1 MCACT
6 TSQKRNSAP
15 AAPESLALGQ
25 CLLSSRLQPLHGVAI
40 TQHDIPMLRDSL
52 RFLYYASASP
62 AASPSDCKSLSTL
75 LRDYETPG
83 VLPPSTRIDRTL
95 KLQSQRPWNFWDMWK
110 YPAFAVGK
118 AACLARDI
126 VAYSIWGPR
135 RRTWGIEMTIISSL
149 MRDVSRHSALA
160 DIAMVR
166 MVMGLSGLVPLPGDA
181 LVTPV
186 TFRVRKRNL
195 RGIIQALD
203 AQETGE
209 RELSGEWIV
218 GKKLWQALQSD
229 DRSTRQVDEESILV
243 QSISS
248 DGSVGRHHSRVILYI
263 HGGAYCYS
271 SAAAQRMISIPL
283 SKYTDARVFA
293 INYRLAPETQFPGP
307 LHDVVSAYMRLTDDL
322 QVPSGNIVVAGD
334 SAGGGLC
341 LALLLY
347 LRDNGYSMPGGAI
360 LFSPWVDLT
369 LSCPSWETN
378 AAYDIVPSPG
388 PDAHLHPVV
397 MYLGDGLQQYLTHPY
412 ASPLFGRFEGLPPL
426 LIQCGEAE
434 VLRDEIGLLAHKAS
448 LAGVYVQHEIY
459 EDAVHVFQS
468 FPFLGLVNAAFAS
481 CHDFVFFKLSGLQ
494 DPSPKLLGGIC
505 EARLEHDI
513 DNENVRVVRGDGT
526 ETCAG
531 RRGVQEHM
539 NHEPHDPNDIES
551 ELYSWASTRPKGDP
565 IVSIAETR
573 DLLRT
578 DVGGVEAPSGLR
590 RIKSTLSVLVA
601 EPPLVAKIKGPYPY
615 SRASSRAHSHSS
627 ITSFMEQFTL
637 SSNNCIMT
645 PQAHLN
651 Q

>member
-1 MCACT
+1 
-6 TSQKRNSAP
+6 
-15 AAPESLALGQ
+15 
-25 CLLSSRLQPLHGVAI
+25 
-40 TQHDIPMLRDSL
+40 MLRDSL
-52 RFLYYASASP
+52 RFLYYALSSASP
-62 AASPSDCKSLSTL
+62 AASPSGCKSLSTL
-75 LRDYETPG
+75 LPDYETPG
-83 VLPPSTRIDRTL
+83 ILPPSARIDRTL
-95 KLQSQRPWNFWDMWK
+95 RPQDQRPWNLWDMWK

-118 AACLARDI
+118 VACLVRDI
-126 VAYSIWGPR
+126 VAYNIWGPR
-135 RRTWGIEMTIISSL
+135 RRTWGIEMTIINSL

-166 MVMGLSGLVPLPGDA
+166 MVMGLAGLVPLPADA

-203 AQETGE
+203 AQETGQ

-229 DRSTRQVDEESILV
+229 HRSINRQVDEESILV
-243 QSISS
+243 QSTSVNGSS
-248 DGSVGRHHSRVILYI
+248 ERHCSRVVLYI

-322 QVPSGNIVVAGD
+322 QVPPENVIVAGD

-347 LRDNGYSMPGGAI
+347 LRDNEYSMPGGAI

-397 MYLGDGLQQYLTHPY
+397 MYLGDGLQRYLTHPY

-434 VLRDEIGLLAHKAS
+434 VLRDEIELLAHKAS
-448 LAGVYVQHEIY
+448 MAGVYVQHEIY

-481 CHDFVFFKLSGLQ
+481 CRDFASFKLSELQ
-494 DPSPKLLGGIC
+494 DSSPKLLGDVC
-505 EARLEHDI
+505 EARLGDDI
-513 DNENVRVVRGDGT
+513 DNDNVRVVRGDGM

-539 NHEPHDPNDIES
+539 RHESHDENDYES
-551 ELYSWASTRPKGDP
+551 ELYSWTSPRTKGDP
-565 IVSIAETR
+565 VVSIAGTTN
-573 DLLRT
+573 LLSA
-578 DVGGVEAPSGLR
+578 DVGGVVAPSGLR
-590 RIKSTLSVLVA
+590 RIKSTLPAFVA
-601 EPPLVAKIKGPYPY
+601 GPPLVAKINGPYPY
-615 SRASSRAHSHSS
+615 SRAPPRLGKTHSYPNV
-627 ITSFMEQFTL
+627 TSFVEQFTL
-637 SSNNCIMT
+637 SSNDRIMT
-645 PQAHLN
+645 P
-651 Q
+651 